1 LPIDYHNDMGY
12 THTHYYETII
22 QRQIRA
28 GRASNK
34 SEVIHQALTLLDAVT
49 QGQGPAGASFRNADE
64 LEALLLQAGPATA
77 MTAERRARIYGKL
90 KR

>member
-1 LPIDYHNDMGY
+1 MGRARPDYYAN
-12 THTHYYETII
+12 II

-34 SEVIHQALTLLDAVT
+34 NEVIRQALALLDAVT
-49 QGQGPAGASFRNADE
+49 RGHGPGGASFRNADE
-64 LEALLLQAGPATA
+64 LEALLLQAGPAA
-77 MTAERRARIYGKL
+77 PMTAARKARIYGNL

>member
-1 LPIDYHNDMGY
+1 MGY
-12 THTHYYETII
+12 TRTDYYESIV
-22 QRQIRA
+22 QRHIRS

-34 SEVIHQALTLLDAVT
+34 SEVIHQALALLDAVT

-64 LEALLLQAGPATA
+64 LEALLLSAGPGTP
-77 MTAERRARIYGKL
+77 MTAARKSRIYGKL